1 MEKWL
6 KTGNCKDDK
15 YTRQTK
21 RTQMLDGN
29 SEKDVTVE
37 DMGELSRSPKYT
49 RTVHVVSVRNCTR
62 RIDEF

>member
-37 DMGELSRSPKYT
+37 EMRELS
-49 RTVHVVSVRNCTR
+49 TVHVVSVRNCTR